1 MSSMFC
7 FSKQI
12 SLFFSILLI
21 SSYLSSFEN
30 ESELYNYLKSKN
42 TTSFLIAKKGEILLE
57 YEFIPKK
64 TIFLS
69 MMMQENLIEGR
80 SQEDVASIQ
89 KSFVSILIGLAQE
102 KGYLKISDPVS
113 KYLEDWT
120 RSNKEGVEDI
130 TIKHLLT
137 MTSGLNK
144 TLDLSKYPGSE
155 WQYTSRPYGQLLYI
169 LEFVTEKSI
178 QDLSFDWLFSP
189 LGLDETYWKKRDKRP
204 MGFSTDSS
212 DYGLVTTAR
221 DLLKFGDFILNG
233 GEVGTNHIITDI
245 DFFDDSF
252 TQSQPHNPAYGYLW
266 WLNNSDYFIKTS
278 GKGKGNLFPNAPKE
292 TILALGSGSKFLAIV
307 PSQEMIVIRLGDR
320 PKDSNFINNL
330 WKYIQN

>member
-1 MSSMFC
+1 MKSCIGF
-7 FSKQI
+7 I
-12 SLFFSILLI
+12 ALFYINLLFPDNLNF
-21 SSYLSSFEN
+21 YLEDNKTSSFILFHEGKIKV
-30 ESELYNYLKSKN
+30 EKEFVVKEPSDFYKIASEGNVDS
-42 TTSFLIAKKGEILLE
+42 
-57 YEFIPKK
+57 
-64 TIFLS
+64 
-69 MMMQENLIEGR
+69 R
-80 SQEDVASIQ
+80 SLEDVASIQ

-113 KYLEDWT
+113 KYLGDWT

-130 TIKHLLT
+130 TIRHLLT

-144 TLDLSKYPGSE
+144 TLDLRKYPGSE

-169 LEFVTEKSI
+169 LELVTEKSI

-189 LGLDETYWKKRDKRP
+189 LGLDETYWKKRDKGP

-252 TQSQPHNPAYGYLW
+252 TKSQPHNPAYGYLW
-266 WLNNSDYFIKTS
+266 WLNNSDFFIKS
-278 GKGKGNLFPNAPKE
+278 SSKGKGNLFPC
-292 TILALGSGSKFLAIV
+292 LL
-307 PSQEMIVIRLGDR
+307 
-320 PKDSNFINNL
+320 
-330 WKYIQN
+330 